1 MILEFIKEHLHP
13 SSPFT
18 ILLVASVGV
27 AWLFVRPSSRW
38 PRRLLLTVLVGYWFI
53 STHSG
58 ATLLVAGLGHGYSA
72 LHSRDEARG
81 AEAVVVLGGGA
92 STYSGGGQ
100 VIGVLTMPSIL
111 RALEGAR
118 VAKLIGARLVVASG
132 GEPRPE
138 LQLKPESEM
147 LSTVLVAAGVPAD
160 RIVAESSSKTT
171 RDQARLIPAM
181 LRDRGFDRFV
191 LVTSPVHMGRSLA
204 LFRAQGIEP
213 VPSVSPM
220 RSEHLPPPSF
230 IVPNEVSLVISNE
243 ALYDYIAWIYY
254 WWKGWLRAP
263 KNQATTID
271 RR

>member
-1 MILEFIKEHLHP
+1 MILDFVKEHLHP

-18 ILLVASVGV
+18 ILLVMSIGV
-27 AWLFVRPSSRW
+27 AALFLRPSSRW
-38 PRRLLLTVLVGYWFI
+38 PRRFLATAIAGYWFMA
-53 STHSG
+53 TRVG
-58 ATLLVAGLGHGYSA
+58 ASLLVAGLGHGFSA
-72 LHSRDEARG
+72 LHSREEARG

-92 STYSGGGQ
+92 ATFSGGGQ
-100 VIGVLTMPSIL
+100 VVGVLTPQSIL

-147 LSTVLVAAGVPAD
+147 LTAVLVGAGVPAD
-160 RIVAESSSKTT
+160 RIVQESSSKTT

-181 LRDRGFDRFV
+181 LRERGLGRFV

-213 VPSVSPM
+213 VPSASPM
-220 RSEHLPPPSF
+220 RSEHGPPPSP
-230 IVPNEVSLVISNE
+230 ITPDVASLVISDE
-243 ALYDYIAWIYY
+243 ALYDYMAWIYY
-254 WWKGWLRAP
+254 WWRGWLHAP
-263 KNQATTID
+263 KN
-271 RR
+271 